1 MTQAE
6 KARLFASLH
15 IPGKPLILFNI
26 WDAGSA
32 AAVAASGAGA
42 LATGSHSVAEAQGC
56 SDGEALPLDN
66 LLRVIRQI
74 ASVSSLP
81 ISVDFESGFARHP
94 DALAENT
101 SRLLETGAV
110 GINLEDQWMGGDP
123 QDGRYAVYPLDEQV
137 RRIRAV
143 RQAADAAGLAL
154 FINARTDLILREK
167 DPSRHAGLMEAVIE
181 RGRAFAE
188 AGASGF
194 FIPGYV
200 DTDLIGRAVEASPL
214 PVNIMMKPGLP
225 GNAELAALGVA
236 RLSHG
241 PFPYWRIMK
250 QLTAWSGEALLMPET
265 EPG

>member
-1 MTQAE
+1 MTQTE
-6 KARLFASLH
+6 KARLFANLH
-15 IPGKPLILFNI
+15 VPGKPLILFNI

-32 AAVAASGAGA
+32 AAVAASGASA
-42 LATGSHSVAEAQGC
+42 LATGSHSVAEAQGYA
-56 SDGEALPLDN
+56 DGEALPLEH
-66 LLRVIRQI
+66 LLRVVRQI

-154 FINARTDLILREK
+154 FINARTDLILREA
-167 DPSRHAGLMEAVIE
+167 DESRHAGLVNAVVE
-181 RGRAFAE
+181 RGQAYAE

-194 FIPGYV
+194 FIPGLA
-200 DTDLIGRAVEASPL
+200 DTGLIGKVVEASPL
-214 PVNIMMKPGLP
+214 PVNIMVKPGML
-225 GNAELAALGVA
+225 GSSELAALGVA

-250 QLTAWSGEALLMPET
+250 QLTAWSGEALLVPET